1 MRITRY
7 TCHDSLQ
14 SLNLTGKTLSL
25 IHIKTLNFDPHFVI
39 RTILH
44 NSERFLK
51 LLNVNATT
59 IGKTYEFLPTWL
71 PVTRVK
77 FTNKQSFASSLKND
91 FFRIWVH
98 EFDCPTDHRLLIYSD
113 HTPERQITS
122 NKSVQTFTKN
132 PWTKMF
138 WMLCSIC
145 QKLIRKILK

>member
-1 MRITRY
+1 MPNLQGSGVYFLVRITRY

-44 NSERFLK
+44 NSKRFLK

-59 IGKTYEFLPTWL
+59 TGKTYEFLPTGL

-77 FTNKQSFASSLKND
+77 FTNKQSFASSLKNMI
-91 FFRIWVH
+91 FL
-98 EFDCPTDHRLLIYSD
+98 EFGFMSSIARPT
-113 HTPERQITS
+113 TG
-122 NKSVQTFTKN
+122 F
-132 PWTKMF
+132 
-138 WMLCSIC
+138 
-145 QKLIRKILK
+145 